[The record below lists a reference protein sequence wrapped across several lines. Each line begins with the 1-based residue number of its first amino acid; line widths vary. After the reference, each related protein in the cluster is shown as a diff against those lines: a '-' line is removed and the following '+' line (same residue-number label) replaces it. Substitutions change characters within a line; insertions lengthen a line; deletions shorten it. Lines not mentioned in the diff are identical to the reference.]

1 MQRARQ
7 LALALGAFVSIA
19 AAAQG
24 APVSQAATAPA
35 AKAAG
40 RTDAAGGVEW
50 KVPARWTAG
59 AGSAMRV
66 ASYAVPAAKGAEPGE
81 CAVFFFGPGQ
91 GGSVDANVE
100 RWSRQFE
107 GTPAPARTNAVLA
120 GLPVTRVQLS
130 GTYLAPGGPMMQ
142 STGKRP
148 GTRLLG
154 AIVEAP
160 DGNVFFKLTGP
171 AATVA
176 TAQAE
181 FDALVGSIRK
191 K

>member
-1 MQRARQ
+1 MDHARRPV
-7 LALALGAFVSIA
+7 LAVTALLL
-19 AAAQG
+19 
-24 APVSQAATAPA
+24 AATAAPA
-35 AKAAG
+35 APPRPAAP
-40 RTDAAGGVEW
+40 RTDAAGGIEW

-66 ASYAVPAAKGAEPGE
+66 VTYAIPAAKAAEPAE

-107 GTPAPARTNAVLA
+107 GTPKADRTAAPVA
-120 GLPVTRVQLS
+120 GLRVTRVQLA

-148 GTRLLG
+148 GSRLLG

-160 DGNVFFKLTGP
+160 EGNVFFKLTGP
-171 AATVA
+171 AAGVA
-176 TAQAE
+176 AAQAD